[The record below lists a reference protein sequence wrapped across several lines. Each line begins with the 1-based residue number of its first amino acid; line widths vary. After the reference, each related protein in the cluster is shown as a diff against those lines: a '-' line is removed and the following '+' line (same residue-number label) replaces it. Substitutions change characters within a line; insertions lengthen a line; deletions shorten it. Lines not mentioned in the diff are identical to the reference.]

1 MVSPGDGEALMQALW
16 MVLASLLFASMGVC
30 IKFAASHFTSSELVL
45 YRGLI
50 GMVVMAVVAR
60 IHGVSLKTPVPG
72 MHLWRAAIGVASLGS
87 WFYAIIH
94 LPLATAMTLNYMSSV
109 WVAAFL
115 VGGALLN
122 WKPGSPG
129 DPPGDQGALVFT
141 VLAGFAG
148 VVLML
153 QPTIEQNQIFAGLVG
168 LCSGMGAAFAY
179 MQVIALARV
188 GEPDT
193 RTVFYFA
200 VGSAVAGLAGMLLT
214 GVSPWDWGASL
225 WLIPIGLLASGGQLC
240 MTRAYRLATSRGST
254 LVVANLQYSGIVFS
268 VAYGLLLFGDHMTK
282 AAWLGMALIIGSGIC
297 ATILRERAAPDA
309 PAEEH

>member
-1 MVSPGDGEALMQALW
+1 MQALW

-30 IKFAASHFTSSELVL
+30 IKFAASHFSSSELVL

-50 GMVVMAVVAR
+50 GMGVMAAVAR
-60 IHGVSLKTPVPG
+60 LHGVSLKTPVPG

-87 WFYAIIH
+87 WFYAIVH

-115 VGGALLN
+115 VGGAILS
-122 WKPGSPG
+122 WKPGRAGESPV
-129 DPPGDQGALVFT
+129 DQGPLVLT

-153 QPTIEQNQIFAGLVG
+153 QPTIEQNQIVAGMIG
-168 LCSGMGAAFAY
+168 LGSGMGAAFAY
-179 MQVIALARV
+179 MQVIALARA

-200 VGSAVAGLAGMLLT
+200 VGSAVAGGTGMLLT
-214 GVSPWDWGASL
+214 GISPWDWGAAL
-225 WLIPIGLLASGGQLC
+225 WLLPIGLLASGGQLC

-268 VAYGLLLFGDHMTK
+268 VAYGLLLFGDHMTG
-282 AAWLGMALIIGSGIC
+282 AGWLGMALIIGSGIC
-297 ATILRERAAPDA
+297 ATVLRERAAPDA